1 MFQLQA
7 KQLADADMPP
17 RTQTQDLLRHVVA
30 ARVRQEHVQVW
41 IFDRAHGFVAHPA
54 GLAWFAEKR
63 EELSITSRTMREE
76 EAHVRNSDVLGMP
89 AGTSMKWAR
98 ARRGQSLP
106 TDLVSRGSP
115 SLDAQAR
122 N

>member
-1 MFQLQA
+1 MSA
-7 KQLADADMPP
+7 TVMC
-17 RTQTQDLLRHVVA
+17 
-30 ARVRQEHVQVW
+30 
-41 IFDRAHGFVAHPA
+41 
-54 GLAWFAEKR
+54 
-63 EELSITSRTMREE
+63 
-76 EAHVRNSDVLGMP
+76 LGCRP
-89 AGTSMKWAR
+89 VTSMKWAR